1 MDGWMTEIYIP
12 WTLLKLLMFVCMIVY
27 SKIKIRKQRSQENL
41 SMFVRL
47 SALQM
52 SFTVPPHFRSFGL
65 CSSVSDYQ
73 FLNTNHQ
80 ILKSSKDTFKVAVVH
95 AYLPVR
101 WRQTGRAVGRA
112 CWREPIAWQRP
123 ERKKHSWTSVIGQKV
138 AQTSNGNTW
147 GDYCTSSVKLG
158 KSQQSGCLKLWLWG
172 RHTNRL
178 TEQSWQCDVNISVLL
193 QLSVKFVSLHQFSA
207 HFLSKFK
214 FIFSL
219 NTKLQRRET

>member
-1 MDGWMTEIYIP
+1 
-12 WTLLKLLMFVCMIVY
+12 MIVY
-27 SKIKIRKQRSQENL
+27 SKIKIWKQGSQENL

-80 ILKSSKDTFKVAVVH
+80 ILKSNKDTFKVVAVH
-95 AYLPVR
+95 AYLPVQ
-101 WRQTGRAVGRA
+101 WMQTGRAVGRA

-147 GDYCTSSVKLG
+147 GYYCTSPVRLG
-158 KSQQSGCLKLWLWG
+158 KSQHAECLKLWLW
-172 RHTNRL
+172 RCHRNRL
-178 TEQSWQCDVNISVLL
+178 TEQSSLCDLNISMLL
-193 QLSVKFVSLHQFSA
+193 QLSVKFVSLHQHLA
-207 HFLSKFK
+207 HFLSESK